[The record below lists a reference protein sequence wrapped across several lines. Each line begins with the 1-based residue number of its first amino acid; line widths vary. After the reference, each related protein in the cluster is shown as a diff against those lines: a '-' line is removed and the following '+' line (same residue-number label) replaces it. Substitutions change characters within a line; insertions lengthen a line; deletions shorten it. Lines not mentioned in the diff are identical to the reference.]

1 MKSKVTLLATLLL
14 LVATGFSFAAGG
26 QEAAAPEPTGPV
38 TVEFWHAM
46 TGKNGEILDA
56 IATKFNASQSK
67 YIVQPVYKGSYSDTM
82 NAGIAAFRANQA
94 PAIIQVY
101 EVGTATMMSAK
112 GAIKPVYELMKETNQ
127 KFDPKAYI
135 PTITSYYSTT
145 KGEMLS
151 MPFNSSTSVMYY
163 NKDAFRKAGLDP
175 EKPPVTWPEFFDV
188 AKKLKASGM
197 EGGFTTNWISWI
209 QLENFSAWHNQPF
222 GTKSNGFDG
231 LDTELNFNTPLT
243 VKHFETIYQLSKDK
257 VFIYGGRENKANP
270 LFVSGQVGM
279 HFESIGGYGNMKA
292 NCKFDFGVAKLP
304 YYPDV
309 AGAPQ
314 NSIIGGA
321 SLWVFNGKSKAENT
335 AVAEFFSFLSLPET
349 QAFWHQNTGYLPI
362 TTAAYELSKSQG
374 FYATNPG
381 PEVAIKQL
389 LNKAP
394 TANTMGIRFG
404 NFNIIREI
412 EDQTWEDILAGKISV
427 KDGLDKMVR
436 EGNGKLREFEQLNK

>member
-1 MKSKVTLLATLLL
+1 
-14 LVATGFSFAAGG
+14 
-26 QEAAAPEPTGPV
+26 
-38 TVEFWHAM
+38 M
-46 TGKNGEILDA
+46 TASHPSGCHPCSA
-56 IATKFNASQSK
+56 KFNASQAK

-112 GAIKPVYELMKETNQ
+112 GAIKPVFELMKETNQ

-135 PTITSYYSTT
+135 PTITSYYSTA

-151 MPFNSSTSVMYY
+151 MPFNSSTAVMYY

-175 EKPPVTWPEFFDV
+175 EKPPVTWPEFFEI

-197 EGGFTTNWISWI
+197 EGGFSTNWISWI

-222 GTKSNGFDG
+222 GTKSNGFEG
-231 LDTELNFNTPLT
+231 LDTQLVFNTPLT

-292 NCKFDFGVAKLP
+292 NCKFDFGVARLP

-349 QAFWHQNTGYLPI
+349 QAMWHQNTGYLPI
-362 TTAAYELSKSQG
+362 TTAAYELSKTQG
-374 FYATNPG
+374 FYNANPG

-394 TANTMGIRFG
+394 TQNTMGIRFG

-412 EDQTWEDILAGKISV
+412 EDQTWEDILGDKISV

-436 EGNGKLREFEQLNK
+436 EGNAKLREFEQLNK

>member
-1 MKSKVTLLATLLL
+1 MKRTVIMIMAICLA
-14 LVATGFSFAAGG
+14 ATTVFA
-26 QEAAAPEPTGPV
+26 EPINLD
-38 TVEFWHAM
+38 FWHAM
-46 TGKNGEILDA
+46 TGKNAEIVQA
-56 IATKFNASQSK
+56 ICDKFNATQTLYK
-67 YIVQPVYKGSYSDTM
+67 VTPVFKGSYSDTM
-82 NAGIAAFRANQA
+82 NAGIAAFRAKSA

-101 EVGTATMMSAK
+101 EVGTATMMAAK
-112 GAIKPVYELMKETNQ
+112 GAVKPVYQLMKEAGQ
-127 KFDPKAYI
+127 KFDPKIYI
-135 PTITSYYSTT
+135 PTITSYYSTS

-151 MPFNSSTSVMYY
+151 MPFNSSTAVMYY

-175 EKPPVTWPEFFDV
+175 EKPPVTWPEFFEV

-197 EGGFTTNWISWI
+197 EGGFSTNWISWI

-231 LDTELNFNTPLT
+231 LDTSLVFNTPL
-243 VKHFETIYQLSKDK
+243 VLRHLQTIYDLSKDK
-257 VFIYGGRENKANP
+257 TFIYGGRENKANP
-270 LFVSGQVGM
+270 LFSSGQVGM
-279 HFESIGGYGNMKA
+279 HFESIGGYA
-292 NCKFDFGVAKLP
+292 NFKNTCKFDFGVARLP
-304 YYPDV
+304 YYPEV

-321 SLWVFNGKSKAENT
+321 SLWVFTGKSKDEYKGIAS
-335 AVAEFFSFLSLPET
+335 FFSFLSTPEI

-362 TTAAYELSKSQG
+362 TTAAYELTKSQG
-374 FYATNPG
+374 FYTTNPG

-394 TANTMGIRFG
+394 TKNSMGIRFG

-427 KDGLDKMVR
+427 KDGLDRMVR
-436 EGNGKLREFEQLNK
+436 EGNAKLREFQTLNK